1 MSRGRRVGWIA
12 GGVLGA
18 AVVAVGVAY
27 AVTGADVPRDT
38 TVEGVAIGGL
48 DPAAARE
55 RLRAGL
61 EPKAERPIE
70 VSVDGTRGS
79 VAGDKAGLSV
89 DYAASV
95 REAGGGRSLSPV
107 RLWHHLVGGGEH
119 PAILNVDHNALRAAL
134 GELSASIGK
143 HAVEGTVTFAD
154 GVATPVPG
162 RSGTGVDPDRGAEM
176 LEDAFLRDD
185 PVVLPVTTVEPTIGQ
200 SAVDRAMSE
209 FAEPALSG
217 PVVIKVPGAK
227 AVAPPRL
234 FSNALSMRAEDG
246 ALVPVV
252 DGAKLLKVLE
262 PVMSSIGAEPKD
274 AGFEVRN
281 GKPRVVPARVGASL
295 DPEALAGRFP
305 AALTKPKGERIVEL
319 DTETVEPEFTTAD
332 AKALGIKERV
342 STFTTYFPYA
352 AYRNVN
358 LSRAA
363 ELIDGTVLKPG
374 ETFSLNG
381 IVGERTRENGFTTGY
396 VIKDGLFR
404 EDLGG
409 GVSQIATTTFNAMF
423 FAGLK
428 DVQHK
433 PHSVYIDRYPEGR
446 EATVA
451 WPSLDLKFTN
461 DTPYGV
467 LVKAHVAKSAPG
479 GRGSATVSMYSTKH
493 WEITTTKGGRYAYT
507 KPKLRYLDAPDCEPA
522 GGSSGFSVDVLRHF
536 AKASDPK
543 TRVRTEKFHT
553 VYIPADSVK
562 CGKPPKEKDQAKAQ

>member
-1 MSRGRRVGWIA
+1 MSRGRRAAWIA
-12 GGVLGA
+12 GGVLAG
-18 AVVAVGVAY
+18 AVVLLGAGY
-27 AVTGADVPRDT
+27 AVAGADVPRDT

-48 DPAAARE
+48 APAEARA
-55 RLRAGL
+55 RLQDEL
-61 EPKAERPIE
+61 EPRAKRPIA
-70 VSVDGTRGS
+70 VTVDGVRGSVDGGE
-79 VAGDKAGLSV
+79 AGLSV
-89 DYAASV
+89 DYHATV

-107 RLWHHLVGGGEH
+107 RLWHHVVGGGTHAAVVETDDS
-119 PAILNVDHNALRAAL
+119 AMRAAL
-134 GELSASIGK
+134 GQLSERVGK
-143 HAVEGTVTFAD
+143 HAVEGTITFAN

-162 RSGTGVDPDRGAEM
+162 RAGTGVDPDRGGEI
-176 LEDAFLRDD
+176 LQDAFLHDD
-185 PVVLPVTTVEPTIGQ
+185 PVTLPVTTVEPTVGEAAI
-200 SAVDRAMSE
+200 DRAMSG
-209 FAEPALSG
+209 FAEPALSA
-217 PVVIKVPGAK
+217 PVVIRVPGAK
-227 AVAPPRL
+227 TVAPPRL

-246 ALVPVV
+246 ELVPVV
-252 DGAKLLKVLE
+252 DGDKLLKVLK
-262 PVMSSIGAEPKD
+262 PVMSSIGAEPRD
-274 AGFEVRN
+274 AGFEVRDN
-281 GKPRVVPARVGASL
+281 GKPRVVPARVGATL
-295 DPEALAGRFP
+295 DPAALAEAFP
-305 AALTKPKGERIVEL
+305 AALTKPKGERVVEL

-451 WPSLDLKFTN
+451 WPTLDLKFTN

-467 LVKAHVAKSAPG
+467 LVKAHVVKSAPG

-493 WEITTTKGGRYAYT
+493 WDITTTKSGRYAYT

-522 GGSSGFSVDVLRHF
+522 TGSSGFTVDVFRHF

-553 VYIPADSVK
+553 VYIPADTVK
-562 CGKPPKEKDQAKAQ
+562 CGKPPKEKAAG